1 VTPLSLWVRYATAAV
16 LALAGT
22 TACASEAAP
31 RHHRLNIRDAAFQPG
46 TLAVAVGDT
55 VTWVNGDIV
64 PHTVTA
70 LDGAWDSDELP
81 PGEQFTLIVAGA
93 EATPYYCRYHPTMV
107 GVLEERSTRPPK

>member
-1 VTPLSLWVRYATAAV
+1 MTPCSLWVRYATAAV

-22 TACASEAAP
+22 TACASESAP
-31 RHHRLNIRDAAFQPG
+31 RHHRLDIRNAAFQPG

-55 VTWVNGDIV
+55 VTWVNRDIV

-70 LDGAWDSDELP
+70 RDGTWDSNELP
-81 PGEQFTLIVAGA
+81 PGEQFTLIVASA

-107 GVLEERSTRPPK
+107 GAFEVR